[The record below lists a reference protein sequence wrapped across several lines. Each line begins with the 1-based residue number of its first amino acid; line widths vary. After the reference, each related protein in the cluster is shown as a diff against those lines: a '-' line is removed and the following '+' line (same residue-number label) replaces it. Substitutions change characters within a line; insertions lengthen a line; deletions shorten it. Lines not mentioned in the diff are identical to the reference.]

1 MCQWGHCLSPVA
13 GFEPASTKCPK
24 ALSPSSLQ
32 MCAVYVWIIS
42 NSIHQRIEADTCIPQ
57 QFMLVLP
64 PLLSSVKQCV
74 QRYVGVIKTLLCET
88 SWNKA
93 VPPAS
98 AMRSPRTTDPVGIF
112 SSSLRRANSAWSL
125 TKLGHR
131 TPQRFWHFDCYPCI
145 ESCRVISRM
154 TKPIL
159 TCFDLRAWCF
169 FPVYCWNARR
179 LQHDAHVAWL
189 STAPKTSFQ
198 PSVPGWCCRR
208 KSCKKLQ
215 GTSWNNYIEIQL
227 HLQNAWYARFTWF
240 ELRYALVH
248 SLRKDGPWWKDE
260 ITCNYCR
267 CSTMFKVC
275 IQHSF
280 NLYSSLK
287 DVLPFSSFFPQYE
300 VAICFTTVLQATLLR
315 LLEATAATAAGC
327 AVSWAAQPLLRLP
340 SSWPP
345 ALRDVRDRESEGE

>member
-57 QFMLVLP
+57 QFVLVLP

-169 FPVYCWNARR
+169 FQYIVGMLEDCNMMHMSPDF
-179 LQHDAHVAWL
+179 LQPQRHL
-189 STAPKTSFQ
+189 SNLLFQ
-198 PSVPGWCCRR
+198 VGAVGGNLA
-208 KSCKKLQ
+208 K
-215 GTSWNNYIEIQL
+215 NYRE
-227 HLQNAWYARFTWF
+227 HL
-240 ELRYALVH
+240 E
-248 SLRKDGPWWKDE
+248 
-260 ITCNYCR
+260 
-267 CSTMFKVC
+267 
-275 IQHSF
+275 
-280 NLYSSLK
+280 
-287 DVLPFSSFFPQYE
+287 
-300 VAICFTTVLQATLLR
+300 TTI
-315 LLEATAATAAGC
+315 
-327 AVSWAAQPLLRLP
+327 
-340 SSWPP
+340 
-345 ALRDVRDRESEGE
+345 

>member
-227 HLQNAWYARFTWF
+227 HLQNAWCARFTWF

-267 CSTMFKVC
+267 CSTMFNDVQGMHSTF
-275 IQHSF
+275 IQPIF
-280 NLYSSLK
+280 K
-287 DVLPFSSFFPQYE
+287 P
-300 VAICFTTVLQATLLR
+300 
-315 LLEATAATAAGC
+315 
-327 AVSWAAQPLLRLP
+327 
-340 SSWPP
+340 
-345 ALRDVRDRESEGE
+345 